1 VDVVTGAGGDLFG
14 RMLVCLAAE
23 RGRLHAA
30 ALGAGSQLDRSEL
43 TTAGVLGFATVA
55 GARAFGMESVTGSLT
70 PGKDAD
76 LILLR
81 PGSNLVPL
89 NNPAGAAVL
98 AATPANVDT
107 VLVRGRVLKSGG
119 TLAGVDTGRVR
130 RLAEQARDRLFGA
143 AGVRPGE
150 SWYPEVAAAW
160 RP

>member
-1 VDVVTGAGGDLFG
+1 VGGDLFG
-14 RMLVCLAAE
+14 CMRVALAAE

-30 ALGAGSQLDRSEL
+30 ALEAGRQLDRFEL
-43 TTAGVLGFATVA
+43 TTTDVLDFATLA
-55 GARAFGMESVTGSLT
+55 GARAFGMESITGSLT

-81 PGSNLVPL
+81 PGLNLLPL
-89 NNPAGAAVL
+89 NNPVAAAVL

-119 TLAGVDTGRVR
+119 ELAGVDRERLR
-130 RLAEQARDRLFGA
+130 RLADEARDRLFRQ

-150 SWYPEVAAAW
+150 PWYPEVAAAW